1 MYLKSIEM
9 VGFKS
14 FADRTKLAF
23 EPGMTAIVGPNG
35 CGKSNVSDA
44 IRWVLGEQS
53 AKALRGAK
61 MEDVIFNG
69 TDTHKPVGMAEV
81 SLTLTECEAR
91 LGTEFNEVTVTR
103 RVFRSGE
110 GAYFIN
116 KAPCRLKDIQ
126 RLFMD
131 TGMGTDAYSIMEQGR
146 IDQILSS
153 RPEDR
158 REVFEEASGITK
170 YKSDKKEAIRKLDA
184 TEANLLRLSDIIRE
198 VRRQIISLQRQVGKA
213 HRYKTLQEQLR
224 SYDLFLSR
232 DRLQVL
238 AGEIQTLE
246 TKIAT
251 LTAQEETATAEVAAL
266 DERASVTRAEMS
278 KTEQEISDAIESASS
293 AKSELDRIHDLLRV
307 NHDRIR
313 ELEQLSER
321 DTRDAAQAE
330 INLATHR
337 EGLTETGRQLEQAT
351 AERESSEKELAVE
364 AAKLTVMDKQL
375 EKLRAHLNELRGE
388 SMTVESRLT
397 RTQNELAE
405 LEARERT
412 TVLRRER
419 LAAEKADIERTL
431 SISASHR
438 TELQTTLETLAREVQ
453 EQRDLMQALAGQR
466 VERAT
471 RTRQL
476 RGETAQLQAQAAAKQ
491 AQLELLKK
499 SEAEAK
505 GFPGGAKLLLDAKKP
520 LSVSRE
526 VLLGSL
532 ASLIK
537 TAPEYGTAVEV
548 ALRAW
553 MDAVVVRDEAA
564 GIALLNELLH
574 RAAGSARMLAVSTPA
589 PLPATVDGVP
599 GVALLDQVSCAD
611 EVRPLLQRLLGNVH
625 VVAHL
630 GELPQP
636 LPEGVTFVTPQ
647 GALVRAGGAMEC
659 WLPESREAA
668 PLARRNLIAELGR
681 QRDELTQ
688 RIAAG
693 EHELASLTQDDAT
706 LEATQAQARTE
717 LEERQR
723 KLAVRQGEQQVL
735 MHQEKQQQQR
745 VEVVAWELQ
754 SLENQNSAGGDQR
767 GKLTG
772 EMERLRNRQAEIR
785 AGLATQ
791 GDELRTQEQQR
802 EAQFTAVSE
811 HRILAAARR
820 QHCEHLA
827 ARREPMQ
834 ARIRELDAL
843 ILERTSGINSYR
855 ARIQDLQTAIQAAQ
869 TQVLPLEATVQQ
881 QNARLAAAHER
892 RAQNTAALTAEDAQ
906 LRQRRATLDE
916 LRKQKAHFDIE
927 RTEQRMRHQTL
938 AERVTGS
945 YNVMLDDVLATPE
958 PVWENGARPE
968 QDQLETWVAEIRAKM
983 ESMGPVN
990 LVAIEEHQELEQ
1002 RYNFLVQ
1009 QQDDLTKAKEQLLEL
1024 IKRINKTTTEMFS
1037 KTFELVNANFQA
1049 MFTRMFGGG
1058 TAKLVLVDEEDVLEC
1073 GIEIIARPPGTKLQS
1088 VSLLSG
1094 GQRTM
1099 TAIALLFS
1107 LYQVKPS
1114 PFCVL
1119 DELDAALDDSNIG
1132 RFIAV
1137 LKDFVLQSQF
1147 VVITHNRQ
1155 TIAAA
1160 SVLYG
1165 VTMEQR
1171 GISRIVSVKFTNEKR
1186 GGSGKLGSLSGE
1198 ATTEPAEEPTLA
1210 PPSEPAP
1217 AAEATPATEQPAA
1230 ATEAPAEDPQPT
1242 AS

>member
-1 MYLKSIEM
+1 VYLKYIEM

-14 FADRTKLAF
+14 FADKTKLVF

-69 TDTHKPVGMAEV
+69 TDTHKPLGMAEV
-81 SLTLTECEAR
+81 SLTLTECEKH

-146 IDQILSS
+146 IDLILSS

-170 YKSDKKEAIRKLDA
+170 YKTDKKEAIRKLEA
-184 TEANLLRLSDIIRE
+184 TEANLLRLGDIIRE

-213 HRYKTLQEQLR
+213 RRYKTLQEQLR
-224 SYDLFLSR
+224 GYDLFLSR
-232 DRLQVL
+232 DRLQLL
-238 AGEIQTLE
+238 ANEIQTLD
-246 TKIAT
+246 TKIAS
-251 LTAQEETATAEVAAL
+251 LAEQEEAAAAEVAAL
-266 DERASVTRAEMS
+266 DERASVIRAEMS
-278 KTEQEISDAIESASS
+278 KTEQEISDAIEADAA
-293 AKSELDRIHDLLRV
+293 AKSELSRIHDLLRV
-307 NHDRIR
+307 NNDRIR

-337 EGLTETGRQLEQAT
+337 EGLAETCRHLDAAAVERDT
-351 AERESSEKELAVE
+351 AEKELAAE
-364 AAKLTVMDKQL
+364 TAKLAKLDQQV
-375 EKLRAHLNELRGE
+375 EKLRAHLNELRAE
-388 SMTVESRLT
+388 SMGSESKLT
-397 RTQNELAE
+397 HHQNELAE

-412 TVLRRER
+412 TVIRRER

-431 SISASHR
+431 SISVSHR
-438 TELQTTLETLAREVQ
+438 SEMQATLDTLAREVQ
-453 EQRDLMQALAGQR
+453 EQRELIQSLSGQR
-466 VERAT
+466 ADRAA
-471 RTRQL
+471 RTKQVRAEIA
-476 RGETAQLQAQAAAKQ
+476 GLQAQAAGKQ
-491 AQLELLKK
+491 AQLDLLQK

-505 GFPGGAKLLLDAKKP
+505 GFPGGAKLLLDARQP
-520 LSVSRE
+520 FGINRDA
-526 VLLGSL
+526 LLGSL
-532 ASLIK
+532 ASQLK
-537 TAPEYGTAVEV
+537 TTPEFATALEV

-553 MDAVVVRDEAA
+553 MDAVVVRDEVA
-564 GIALLNELLH
+564 GLAMLKELIQQ
-574 RAAGSARMLAVSTPA
+574 AAGSARLLAVASPA
-589 PLPATVDGVP
+589 PLPAVIAEAP
-599 GVALLDQVSCAD
+599 GTALLDHVTCAD
-611 EVRPLLQRLLGNVH
+611 HVRPLLQRLLGNVR
-625 VVAHL
+625 VIANL
-630 GELPQP
+630 SEIPRQLPD
-636 LPEGVTFVTPQ
+636 GVTFVTPQ
-647 GALVRAGGAMEC
+647 GALVRADGAMEC
-659 WLPESREAA
+659 WLPETREAA
-668 PLARRNLIAELGR
+668 PLARRNLIEELGR
-681 QRDELTQ
+681 QRDELVQ
-688 RIAAG
+688 RMAAG
-693 EHELASLTQDDAT
+693 EHELASLTQDETA
-706 LEATQAQARTE
+706 LEATQAQARAE

-735 MHQEKQQQQR
+735 TQQERQQQQR
-745 VEVVAWELQ
+745 AETVAWELEALEKQ
-754 SLENQNSAGGDQR
+754 HSLGGDQR
-767 GKLTG
+767 GKLLDET
-772 EMERLRNRQAEIR
+772 ERLRNRQAQIR
-785 AGLATQ
+785 AALATQ
-791 GDELRTQEQQR
+791 GDELRTLEQQR

-811 HRILAAARR
+811 QRIQAASRR

-834 ARIRELDAL
+834 ARIRELEAL
-843 ILERTSGINSYR
+843 ILERTGGINSYR
-855 ARIQDLQTAIQAAQ
+855 ARIQDLQTAIHAAQ
-869 TQVLPLEATVQQ
+869 MQVAPLETTVRQ
-881 QNARLAAAHER
+881 QNARLTAAHER
-892 RAQNTAALTAEDAQ
+892 RAKNNAALTAEDAH
-906 LRQRRATLDE
+906 LRQRRAALDE
-916 LRKQKAHFDIE
+916 LRKHKNQFDIE

-938 AERVTGS
+938 AERVTGA
-945 YNVMLDDVLATPE
+945 YNVMLDDVLAAPE
-958 PVWENGARPE
+958 PVWENSVKPE
-968 QDQLETWVAEIRAKM
+968 RDQLETMVAEIRAKM

-1002 RYNFLVQ
+1002 RYNFLIQ
-1009 QQDDLTKAKEQLLEL
+1009 QQDDLAKAKEQLMEL
-1024 IKRINKTTTEMFS
+1024 IKKINKTTTEMFF
-1037 KTFELVNANFQA
+1037 KTFEMVNQNFQT

-1058 TAKLVLVDEEDVLEC
+1058 TAKLVLVDEEDVLES

-1171 GISRIVSVKFTNEKR
+1171 GVSKIVSVKFSHEKR
-1186 GGSGKLGSLSGE
+1186 GGSGKLGGLHNDG
-1198 ATTEPAEEPTLA
+1198 AQHPQEPTIV
-1210 PPSEPAP
+1210 PPPEPAP
-1217 AAEATPATEQPAA
+1217 AA
-1230 ATEAPAEDPQPT
+1230 APAPESPAPQSAAP
-1242 AS
+1242 

>member
-1 MYLKSIEM
+1 MYLKYIEM

-14 FADRTKLAF
+14 FADKTKLVF

-53 AKALRGAK
+53 PRALRGAQ
-61 MEDVIFNG
+61 MADVIFNG
-69 TDTHKPVGMAEV
+69 TDTHKPLGMAEV
-81 SLTLTECEAR
+81 SLTLTDCEKH

-146 IDQILSS
+146 IDLILSS

-170 YKSDKKEAIRKLDA
+170 YKTDKKEAIRKLEA
-184 TEANLLRLSDIIRE
+184 TEANLLRLGDIIRE

-213 HRYKTLQEQLR
+213 RRYKTLQEQLR
-224 SYDLFLSR
+224 GYDLFLSR
-232 DRLQVL
+232 DRLQIL
-238 AGEIQTLE
+238 AGEIQTLDA
-246 TKIAT
+246 KIAS
-251 LTAQEETATAEVAAL
+251 LAEQEEAAAAEVATL
-266 DERASVTRAEMS
+266 DERATVIRGEMS
-278 KTEQEISDAIESASS
+278 KTEQEISDAIDAAAA
-293 AKSELDRIHDLLRV
+293 AKAELDRIHDLLRV
-307 NHDRIR
+307 NNERIR

-337 EGLTETGRQLEQAT
+337 EGLTEVGRQLDAAT
-351 AERESSEKELAVE
+351 TERDTAEKELAAE
-364 AAKLTVMDKQL
+364 SGKLAKLDQQV
-375 EKLRAHLNELRGE
+375 EKLRAHLNELRAE
-388 SMTVESRLT
+388 SMGIESKLT
-397 RTQNELAE
+397 HHQNELAE

-412 TVLRRER
+412 TVIRRER

-431 SISASHR
+431 NIGATHR
-438 TELQTTLETLAREVQ
+438 AEMQTTLEALTRAVQ
-453 EQRDLMQALAGQR
+453 EQRDLIQSLSGQR
-466 VERAT
+466 ADRAA
-471 RTRQL
+471 RARQL
-476 RGETAQLQAQAAAKQ
+476 RADLAGLQAQVAAKQ

-499 SEAEAK
+499 SEAEGK
-505 GFPGGAKLLLDAKKP
+505 GFPGGAKLLLDAKRP
-520 LSVSRE
+520 LITSRDL
-526 VLLGSL
+526 LLGSL
-532 ASLIK
+532 ASQLK
-537 TAPEYGTAVEV
+537 TAPEYATALEV

-564 GIALLNELLH
+564 GLAFLKELLQQG
-574 RAAGSARMLAVSTPA
+574 AGSARLLAIAALAPVPA
-589 PLPATVDGVP
+589 PVDAAP
-599 GVALLDQVSCAD
+599 GTPLLDHVTCAD
-611 EVRPLLQRLLGNVH
+611 SVRPLLQRLLGNVR
-625 VVAHL
+625 VVASL
-630 GELPQP
+630 SELPDP
-636 LPEGVTFVTPQ
+636 LTEGVTFVTPQ

-659 WLPESREAA
+659 WLPETREAA
-668 PLARRNLIAELGR
+668 PLARHNLIEELGR
-681 QRDELTQ
+681 QCEELAQ
-688 RIAAG
+688 KVAAG
-693 EHELASLTQDDAT
+693 ERELAALTQDDAT
-706 LEATQAQARTE
+706 LETTQAQARAE

-735 MHQEKQQQQR
+735 SQQERQQQQR
-745 VEVVAWELQ
+745 AETVTWELEALEKQ
-754 SLENQNSAGGDQR
+754 HSLGGDQR
-767 GKLTG
+767 TKLLDET
-772 EMERLRNRQAEIR
+772 ERLRNRQAEIR
-785 AGLATQ
+785 AALATQ
-791 GDELRTQEQQR
+791 GDELRTLEQQR

-811 HRILAAARR
+811 QRIQAAARR

-834 ARIRELDAL
+834 ARIRELEAL
-843 ILERTSGINSYR
+843 ILERTGGINSYR
-855 ARIQDLQTAIQAAQ
+855 ARIQDLQTAIHAAQ
-869 TQVLPLEATVQQ
+869 MQVTPLEGTVRQ

-892 RAQNTAALTAEDAQ
+892 RAKNTAALTAEDAQ
-906 LRQRRATLDE
+906 LRQRRAALDE
-916 LRKQKAHFDIE
+916 LRKHKNQFDIE

-945 YNVMLDDVLATPE
+945 YNVMLEDVLAAPE
-958 PVWENGARPE
+958 PAWENGLKPE
-968 QDQLETWVAEIRAKM
+968 RDQLETLVAEIRAKM

-1002 RYNFLVQ
+1002 RYNFLIQ
-1009 QQDDLTKAKEQLLEL
+1009 QQDDLTKAKEQLMEL
-1024 IKRINKTTTEMFS
+1024 IKKINKTTTEMFS
-1037 KTFELVNANFQA
+1037 KTFELVNQNFQT
-1049 MFTRMFGGG
+1049 MFNRMFGGG
-1058 TAKLVLVDEEDVLEC
+1058 TAKLVLVDEEDVLES

-1132 RFIAV
+1132 RFIGV
-1137 LKDFVLQSQF
+1137 LKDFVQQSQF

-1171 GISRIVSVKFTNEKR
+1171 GVSKIVSVKFSHEKR
-1186 GGSGKLGSLSGE
+1186 GGSGKLGGLHNDGQH
-1198 ATTEPAEEPTLA
+1198 PQEPTVVL
-1210 PPSEPAP
+1210 PPEPAP
-1217 AAEATPATEQPAA
+1217 ASVTSVAPASVPPEGSPPPAT
-1230 ATEAPAEDPQPT
+1230 
-1242 AS
+1242 SS

>member
-1 MYLKSIEM
+1 VYLKSIEM
-9 VGFKS
+9 IGFKS
-14 FADRTKLAF
+14 FADKTKLVF

-53 AKALRGAK
+53 AKALRGSK

-81 SLTLTECEAR
+81 SLTLTACEER

-146 IDQILSS
+146 IDLILSS

-170 YKSDKKEAIRKLDA
+170 YKSDKKEAIRKLEA

-224 SYDLFLSR
+224 GYDLFLSR
-232 DRLQVL
+232 ERLQLL
-238 AGEIQTLE
+238 ANEIQTLE
-246 TKIAT
+246 TKLAS
-251 LTAQEETATAEVAAL
+251 LAEQEEAAAVEVTAL
-266 DERASVTRAEMS
+266 DERASVIRAEMS
-278 KTEQEISDAIESASS
+278 RTEQEISDAIESASA

-307 NHDRIR
+307 NNDRIR

-330 INLATHR
+330 LNLATHR
-337 EGLTETGRQLEQAT
+337 EGLAEIGRQLEQAT
-351 AERESSEKELAVE
+351 TERAASEQALAAES
-364 AAKLTVMDKQL
+364 AKLGALDKQL
-375 EKLRAHLNELRGE
+375 EKLRAHLNELRAE

-397 RTQNELAE
+397 RSQNDLAE

-412 TVLRRER
+412 TVIRRER
-419 LAAEKADIERTL
+419 LSAEKAEIERTL
-431 SISASHR
+431 SISAAHR
-438 TELQTTLETLAREVQ
+438 AEMQATLETLAREVQ
-453 EQRDLMQALAGQR
+453 EQRDLMQALSGQR
-466 VERAT
+466 AERAA
-471 RTRQL
+471 RTKQL
-476 RGETAQLQAQAAAKQ
+476 RGEMGQLQSQAAAKQ
-491 AQLELLKK
+491 AQLELLRK

-520 LSVSRE
+520 LSVSRDL
-526 VLLGSL
+526 LLGSL

-537 TAPEYGTAVEV
+537 TGPEYGTALEV

-564 GIALLNELLH
+564 GIALLHELLQ
-574 RAAGSARMLAVSTPA
+574 RAAGSARMLAVTSPA
-589 PLPATVDGVP
+589 PQPATVAEAP
-599 GVALLDQVSCAD
+599 GVSLFDQVSCAD
-611 EVRPLLQRLLGNVH
+611 EVRPLLQRLLGNVR
-625 VVAHL
+625 VVANL
-630 GELPQP
+630 GELPQA
-636 LPEGVTFVTPQ
+636 LPDGVTFVTPQ

-668 PLARRNLIAELGR
+668 PLARRNLITELTR
-681 QRDELTQ
+681 QHDELKQ
-688 RIAAG
+688 RLAAD

-735 MHQEKQQQQR
+735 THQEKQQQQR
-745 VEVVAWELQ
+745 VEVVTWELE
-754 SLENQNSAGGDQR
+754 SLEKQQGVGGDQR
-767 GKLTG
+767 GKLTD
-772 EMERLRNRQAEIR
+772 EMERLRNRQADIR
-785 AGLATQ
+785 AALATQ
-791 GDELRTQEQQR
+791 GDELRAQEQQR

-811 HRILAAARR
+811 HRIQAAARR

-834 ARIRELDAL
+834 ARIRELEAL
-843 ILERTSGINSYR
+843 ILERTGGINSYR
-855 ARIQDLQTAIQAAQ
+855 ARIQDLQTAIHAAQ
-869 TQVLPLEATVQQ
+869 TQVTPLEATVQQ

-892 RAQNTAALTAEDAQ
+892 RAQNTAALTAEDTQ
-906 LRQRRATLDE
+906 LRQRRAALDE
-916 LRKQKAHFDIE
+916 IRKQKAHFDIE

-945 YNVMLDDVLATPE
+945 YNVMLDDVLAAPE
-958 PVWENGARPE
+958 PAWENGIRPE
-968 QDQLETWVAEIRAKM
+968 RDQLETQVAEIRAKM

-1009 QQDDLTKAKEQLLEL
+1009 QQDDLTKAKEQLMEL
-1024 IKRINKTTTEMFS
+1024 IKRINKTTTEMFF
-1037 KTFELVNANFQA
+1037 KTFEQVNLNFQT

-1147 VVITHNRQ
+1147 IVITHNRQ

-1160 SVLYG
+1160 GVLYG

-1171 GISRIVSVKFTNEKR
+1171 GISRIVSVKFSHEKR

-1198 ATTEPAEEPTLA
+1198 AATHPEEPTLVA
-1210 PPSEPAP
+1210 PPESAPAPEPTPPP
-1217 AAEATPATEQPAA
+1217 AAEATPEPPPPPTESA
-1230 ATEAPAEDPQPT
+1230 AT
-1242 AS
+1242 

>member
-14 FADRTKLAF
+14 FADKTKLDF

-53 AKALRGAK
+53 AKALRGSK

-81 SLTLTECEAR
+81 SLTLADCEER
-91 LGTEFNEVTVTR
+91 LGTEFHEVTVTR

-146 IDQILSS
+146 IDLILSS

-170 YKSDKKEAIRKLDA
+170 YKSDKKEAIRKLEA

-213 HRYKTLQEQLR
+213 RRYKTLQEQLR

-232 DRLQVL
+232 DRLQLL
-238 AGEIQTLE
+238 ASEIQTLDA
-246 TKIAT
+246 K
-251 LTAQEETATAEVAAL
+251 LTGLAEQEEAAAAEVTQIEA
-266 DERASVTRAEMS
+266 RATQTRTEMS
-278 KTEQEISDAIESASS
+278 KTEQEISAAIEAASA

-307 NHDRIR
+307 NNDRIR

-330 INLATHR
+330 INLTTHR
-337 EGLTETGRQLEQAT
+337 EGLSTLATQLEQAE
-351 AERESSEKELAVE
+351 AERTAAEQELAAE
-364 AAKLTVMDKQL
+364 AAKLSELDQQL
-375 EKLRAHLNELRGE
+375 GKLRTQLNVLRSE
-388 SMTVESRLT
+388 SLDIESKTT
-397 RTQNELAE
+397 RHQNELAE

-412 TVLRRER
+412 TVIRRER

-431 SISASHR
+431 NISTSHQD
-438 TELQTTLETLAREVQ
+438 ELQAAYEALQRAVE
-453 EQRDLMQALAGQR
+453 EQRALIQSLSGQR
-466 VERAT
+466 AERAT

-476 RGETAQLQAQAAAKQ
+476 RGELAELKAQAAAKQ
-491 AQLELLKK
+491 AQLEILQK
-499 SEAEAK
+499 SEAEGK
-505 GFPGGAKLLLDAKKP
+505 GFPGGAKFLLDASQP
-520 LSVSRE
+520 LATGRDV
-526 VLLGSL
+526 VLGSL
-532 ASLIK
+532 ASLIRAEPK
-537 TAPEYGTAVEV
+537 YSTALET

-564 GIALLNELLH
+564 GIALLGELLQQ
-574 RAAGSARMLAVSTPA
+574 AAGSARLLAASSPA
-589 PLPATVDGVP
+589 PLPP
-599 GVALLDQVSCAD
+599 GVADAPGMALLDCVTCAD
-611 EVRPLLQRLLGNVH
+611 NIRPLLQRLLGRIR
-625 VVAHL
+625 VVESLAQI
-630 GELPQP
+630 PQP
-636 LPEGVTFVTPQ
+636 LPEGLAFVTPQ
-647 GALVRAGGAMEC
+647 GALVRADGAMEC
-659 WLPESREAA
+659 WLPETREAV
-668 PLARRNLIAELGR
+668 PLARRHLIEELAR
-681 QRDELTQ
+681 QRDELRQ
-688 RIAAG
+688 RVDAA
-693 EHELASLTQDDAT
+693 EHELTALSQDEASLETTQT
-706 LEATQAQARTE
+706 QARTE

-723 KLAVRQGEQQVL
+723 KLATHQGEQQIL
-735 MHQEKQQQQR
+735 SQQAKQHEQR
-745 VEVVAWELQ
+745 VETVTWELQ
-754 SLENQNSAGGDQR
+754 ALEKQHGQGGEQR
-767 GKLTG
+767 NKLLA
-772 EMERLRNRQAEIR
+772 ESERLRNRQAEIR
-785 AGLATQ
+785 AMLATQ
-791 GDELRTQEQQR
+791 GDELRAQEQQR

-811 HRILAAARR
+811 HRIQTAARR

-834 ARIRELDAL
+834 ARVRELEAL
-843 ILERTSGINSYR
+843 ILERTSGVNSYR
-855 ARIQDLQTAIQAAQ
+855 ARIQDLQTAIHAARM
-869 TQVLPLEATVQQ
+869 QVEPLEATVQQ
-881 QNARLAAAHER
+881 QNARLATAHER

-906 LRQRRATLDE
+906 LRQRRAILDE
-916 LRKQKAHFDIE
+916 LRKQKNHFDIE

-938 AERVTGS
+938 TERVTGA
-945 YNVMLDDVLATPE
+945 YNVMLDEVLAAPE
-958 PVWENGARPE
+958 PAWENGVKPE
-968 QDQLETWVAEIRAKM
+968 REVLETLVAEIRAKM

-990 LVAIEEHQELEQ
+990 LVAIEEHQELET
-1002 RYNFLVQ
+1002 RYNFLIQ
-1009 QQDDLTKAKEQLLEL
+1009 QQDDLTKAKDQLMDL
-1024 IKRINKTTTEMFS
+1024 IKRINKTTTEMFF
-1037 KTFELVNANFQA
+1037 KTFEQVNLNFQA
-1049 MFTRMFGGG
+1049 MFTRLFGGG

-1073 GIEIIARPPGTKLQS
+1073 GIEIIARPPGTKLQT

-1137 LKDFVLQSQF
+1137 LKDFVQQSQF

-1186 GGSGKLGSLSGE
+1186 GDSGKLGGLESAS
-1198 ATTEPAEEPTLA
+1198 TPSA
-1210 PPSEPAP
+1210 PPPEPV
-1217 AAEATPATEQPAA
+1217 TT
-1230 ATEAPAEDPQPT
+1230 
-1242 AS
+1242 S

>member
-1 MYLKSIEM
+1 MYLKYIEM
-9 VGFKS
+9 IGFKS
-14 FADRTKLAF
+14 FADKTKLVF

-53 AKALRGAK
+53 AKALRGSK

-69 TDTHKPVGMAEV
+69 TDMHKPVGMAEV
-81 SLTLTECEAR
+81 SLTLTECEER

-146 IDQILSS
+146 IDLILSS

-170 YKSDKKEAIRKLDA
+170 YKSDKKEAIRKLES

-213 HRYKTLQEQLR
+213 RRYKTLQEQLR
-224 SYDLFLSR
+224 GYDLFLSR

-246 TKIAT
+246 TKIAS
-251 LTAQEETATAEVAAL
+251 LTEQEEAAAAEVAAL
-266 DERASVTRAEMS
+266 DERASVIRAEMS
-278 KTEQEISDAIESASS
+278 KTEQEISDAIESASA
-293 AKSELDRIHDLLRV
+293 AKSELDRIHDLLKV
-307 NHDRIR
+307 NNDRIH

-330 INLATHR
+330 IHLATHR
-337 EGLTETGRQLEQAT
+337 EGLAEIGRQLDQAT
-351 AERESSEKELAVE
+351 TEREAAEQELTAE
-364 AAKLTVMDKQL
+364 SAKLTAMDKQI
-375 EKLRAHLNELRGE
+375 EKLRTHLNELRAE
-388 SMTVESRLT
+388 SMSIESKLT
-397 RTQNELAE
+397 HHQNELAE

-412 TVLRRER
+412 TVIRRER
-419 LAAEKADIERTL
+419 LAAEKTDVERTL
-431 SISASHR
+431 SINVSHR
-438 TELQTTLETLAREVQ
+438 AEMQATLDLLAREVQ
-453 EQRDLMQALAGQR
+453 EQRDLMQSLSGQR
-466 VERAT
+466 AERAM
-471 RTRQL
+471 RTTQL
-476 RGETAQLQAQAAAKQ
+476 RSEMTQLQAQVAAKQ

-499 SEAEAK
+499 SEVEAK
-505 GFPGGAKLLLDAKKP
+505 GFPGGAKLLLDAKQP
-520 LSVSRE
+520 LSINRE

-537 TAPEYGTAVEV
+537 TEPEYSIALEV

-564 GIALLNELLH
+564 GIALLNELLQ
-574 RAAGSARMLAVSTPA
+574 RAVGSARMLAVAVPA
-589 PLPATVDGVP
+589 PLPVTLTDAP
-599 GVALLDQVSCAD
+599 GLALLDHVTCAD
-611 EVRPLLQRLLGNVH
+611 NIRPLLQRLLGKVR
-625 VVAHL
+625 VVANL
-630 GELPQP
+630 DELPQP
-636 LPEGVTFVTPQ
+636 LPDGVTFVTPQ
-647 GALVRAGGAMEC
+647 GALVRAGGALEC
-659 WLPESREAA
+659 WLPESRDVA
-668 PLARRNLIAELGR
+668 PLARSNLIAELGR

-688 RIAAG
+688 RIAAC
-693 EHELASLTQDDAT
+693 EHELMALTQDEAT
-706 LEATQAQARTE
+706 LEATQAQARAE

-723 KLAVRQGEQQVL
+723 KLAVHQGEQQVL
-735 MHQEKQQQQR
+735 TQQEKQQQQR
-745 VEVVAWELQ
+745 VETVTWELQ
-754 SLENQNSAGGDQR
+754 ALEQQHSLGGDQR
-767 GKLTG
+767 GQLTS

-785 AGLATQ
+785 AALATQ
-791 GDELRTQEQQR
+791 GDDLRTQEQQR

-811 HRILAAARR
+811 HRIQAAERR

-834 ARIRELDAL
+834 ARIRELEAL
-843 ILERTSGINSYR
+843 ILERTSGVNSYR
-855 ARIQDLQTAIQAAQ
+855 ARIQDLQTAIHAAQ
-869 TQVLPLEATVQQ
+869 TQVTPLETTVQQ
-881 QNARLAAAHER
+881 QNARLAAAHQR
-892 RAQNTAALTAEDAQ
+892 RAQNTAALTTEDAQ
-906 LRQRRATLDE
+906 LRQRRAALDE
-916 LRKQKAHFDIE
+916 LRKQKAHVDIE

-945 YNVMLDDVLATPE
+945 YNVMLDDVLAAPE
-958 PVWENGARPE
+958 PAWENGVRPE
-968 QDQLETWVAEIRAKM
+968 RDQLETLVAEIRAKM

-1009 QQDDLTKAKEQLLEL
+1009 QQDDLTKAKEQLMDL
-1024 IKRINKTTTEMFS
+1024 IKRINKTTTEMFF
-1037 KTFELVNANFQA
+1037 KTFEQVNLNFQT

-1137 LKDFVLQSQF
+1137 LKDFVQQSQF

-1171 GISRIVSVKFTNEKR
+1171 GISKIVSVKFTNEKR
-1186 GGSGKLGSLSGE
+1186 GGSGKLDGLDGAST
-1198 ATTEPAEEPTLA
+1198 AAPPPAESAPAPSA
-1210 PPSEPAP
+1210 PPSEPAS
-1217 AAEATPATEQPAA
+1217 A
-1230 ATEAPAEDPQPT
+1230 PT
-1242 AS
+1242 AP